1 MIRNE
6 ETWWDDERW
15 WTRWGDARCAMRRR
29 KEGRKEQEE
38 EKSVQYHGIK
48 RAGRIKYVCRKKRR
62 AEQSRVI
69 TDGRRCKI

>member
-1 MIRNE
+1 MR
-6 ETWWDDERW
+6 
-15 WTRWGDARCAMRRR
+15 DAK
-29 KEGRKEQEE
+29 KEGRRRKEQEE